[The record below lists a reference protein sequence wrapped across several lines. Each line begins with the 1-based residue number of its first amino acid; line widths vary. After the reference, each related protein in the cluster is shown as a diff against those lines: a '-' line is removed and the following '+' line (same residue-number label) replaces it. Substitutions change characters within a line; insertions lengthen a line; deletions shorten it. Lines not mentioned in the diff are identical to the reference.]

1 MTEKELFGIVFGII
15 ASIIGLYITV
25 TKYEE
30 SKNEKVT
37 QPFKEFSNDIIKL
50 TNEISLLNNNLKHM
64 RDMQDDTI
72 KKLSALTETTYDHE
86 TRIKIIERTH
96 YIKDKR
102 DL

>member
-15 ASIIGLYITV
+15 ASIVGLYITV

-37 QPFKEFSNDIIKL
+37 QPFKEFSNDIIQL